1 MTSLNRRSL
10 LAGSAAAGVVAL
22 AGPARAQ
29 ETPGVTATELKIG
42 CTTSLSGP
50 VSALGT
56 IARCSDAYF
65 KMVNEQGGIAGRK
78 INFIFYDDA
87 FNPAKT
93 VEQTRKLIE
102 SDNVAFLFSM
112 LGTSPNSAVVKYINA
127 NKVPHLFLSVNGDK
141 WGDYATYPWTM
152 GFAPSSRT
160 EAQIFAKYALSQKP
174 DAKFALLYQNDDL
187 GKDFVNGLK
196 DVLGAQY
203 EARVK
208 AVSYEVTDPTV
219 DSQIVT
225 LRASGAD
232 VLISGVTARFAA
244 QAIRKVF
251 ELDWKPMH
259 FVTSGASSVSST
271 IMPVGP
277 ERALGLITS
286 TYIKDPSDPGMGRRR
301 RDEGLFRLHGEILWR
316 RQSEGGAQRLWLH
329 GHLGAEEIAG
339 AVQRQFLARQ
349 HHGPGQ
355 QSEKPRGPDA
365 AAGRSRQH
373 QPDQPPPAA
382 ADAAAALGRQG
393 LCPVRQHHRG
403 GQSLISAAVGN
414 TKISLRMAHRRSKV
428 GLNQSKETPDD
439 HALSLPRRAL
449 VPAGV
454 DAGRDGAAL

>member
-1 MTSLNRRSL
+1 MASLNRRSL
-10 LAGSAAAGVVAL
+10 LAGSVAAGIAAVT
-22 AGPARAQ
+22 GTRGSRAE
-29 ETPGVTATELKIG
+29 ETSGVTATEIKIG

-50 VSALGT
+50 VSVLGT

-65 KMVNEQGGIAGRK
+65 KMVNDQGGIAGRK

-102 SDNVAFLFSM
+102 GDNVAFLFSM

-141 WGDYATYPWTM
+141 WGDYQNYPWTM

-187 GKDFVNGLK
+187 GKDFVNGLR

-203 EARVK
+203 DSRVN
-208 AVSYEVTDPTV
+208 AVSYEVTDPMV

-286 TYIKDPSDPGMGRRR
+286 AYIKDPSDPT
-301 RDEGLFRLHGEILWR
+301 W
-316 RQSEGGAQRLWLH
+316 
-329 GHLGAEEIAG
+329 AE
-339 AVQRQFLARQ
+339 
-349 HHGPGQ
+349 
-355 QSEKPRGPDA
+355 DA
-365 AAGRSRQH
+365 AMKDYFAFMAKYYGDGNPKDVNNAYGYTVTSVLKKMLEQCNGNFSRASIMAQANNLKNIEVPTLLPGIRVNTSPTNH
-373 QPDQPPPAA
+373 HPLQQMQLQRWD
-382 ADAAAALGRQG
+382 GQG
-393 LCPVRQHHRG
+393 YVRF
-403 GQSLISAAVGN
+403 GN
-414 TKISLRMAHRRSKV
+414 II
-428 GLNQSKETPDD
+428 E
-439 HALSLPRRAL
+439 
-449 VPAGV
+449 
-454 DAGRDGAAL
+454 GANL